1 MAIKRTAALLAGIAA
16 AALMLSGCG
25 NKPPEKTIIANNT
38 LPGTTAEPAD
48 ETESGTSEKYLIS
61 CAEIAGK
68 TLQADDIKI
77 PQTMEVTDD
86 TMLSEVMGYDMS
98 IAEDYSVYTQLVSAD
113 LFELAVIRADDGN
126 IDAVKKMLADRRDYL
141 INQAAFYPAQ
151 VEAAEATIVSELNGY
166 CFLICAAQSEAIE
179 KHVLYYIMLN

>member
-1 MAIKRTAALLAGIAA
+1 MTIKRSAVLLAGMAA
-16 AALMLSGCG
+16 AFFLSGCG
-25 NKPPEKTIIANNT
+25 NKPPENTIIANNT
-38 LPGTTAEPAD
+38 LPGTAESPAG
-48 ETESGTSEKYLIS
+48 ETQSSAPEKYRIS
-61 CAEIAGK
+61 CAEIAYK
-68 TLQADDIKI
+68 TLQADDIEI

-166 CFLICAAQSEAIE
+166 CFLICSAQSEAIE

>member
-1 MAIKRTAALLAGIAA
+1 M
-16 AALMLSGCG
+16 MLSGCG
-25 NKPPEKTIIANNT
+25 ETEDTTTVYNSMK
-38 LPGTTAEPAD
+38 TTAETKEPQ
-48 ETESGTSEKYLIS
+48 ELEKYIIT
-61 CAEIAGK
+61 CAEVAYRTISEYENE
-68 TLQADDIKI
+68 L
-77 PQTMEVTDD
+77 PNTMEVTDE
-86 TMLSEVMGYDMS
+86 TMISDVLQYDMS